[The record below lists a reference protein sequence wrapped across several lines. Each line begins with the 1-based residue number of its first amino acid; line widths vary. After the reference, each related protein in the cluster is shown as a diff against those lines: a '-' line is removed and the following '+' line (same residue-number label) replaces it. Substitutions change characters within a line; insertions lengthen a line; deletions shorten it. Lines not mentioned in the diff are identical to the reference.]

1 MNKKELKAMA
11 TCDDYTPKQA
21 LEALDIIDKS
31 LVSLREKSDLEYP
44 DYPSILGDE
53 SNVVLCRILG
63 IAVSIP
69 TGIMGGVLFASGQFP
84 GATVTGAFFALGLSV
99 IFHEEVIGFFQ
110 QFLPG
115 KKKGLFARRAVYREA
130 VKAIDRRDAQFEAAK
145 LNHYVKAVKQMAKIV
160 EKEFPDKE
168 VIIDDDHRVRILDR
182 DMTDAQRLLIN
193 LGRENQKAITS

>member
-11 TCDDYTPKQA
+11 TCEDYTPKQA

-31 LVSLREKSDLEYP
+31 LVSLREKSALEYP
-44 DYPSILGDE
+44 EYPHLAGDKLSLYTAIGIL
-53 SNVVLCRILG
+53 
-63 IAVSIP
+63 VSIP
-69 TGIMGGVLFASGQFP
+69 NGVMSGVLFSGGYLT
-84 GATVTGAFFALGLSV
+84 GATVTGAFFALGLSA

-115 KKKGLFARRAVYREA
+115 KKNGIFARRVAYREA

-145 LNHYVKAVKQMAKIV
+145 LNYYVKAVEQMAKIV

-182 DMTDAQRLLIN
+182 DMTDAQKLLLN
-193 LGRENQKAITS
+193 FERENQKAITS